1 MKKLKKLFAVMLSL
15 IMVLAMGITSF
26 AEEDKVIGNSD
37 DTAEIKVTDI
47 DNATSVT
54 AYPIIKT
61 TYGTNGTNGD
71 FNGYKPL
78 YTTDPAIQVTKK
90 ADNTLEYTLSAEQ
103 IAQIRAHLNTDGAV
117 TMNPEA
123 EGSTTYTATAPLG
136 AYLVVVEGSETSTYN
151 AMVVSTNYKNVDG
164 VNRIDLGKNTAAAK
178 KSTKPTLDKNI
189 KNADDTTTKHNTVN
203 IGDVIN
209 YEVSVA
215 NIPEYTGRY
224 PVFNVVDTL
233 SQGLTFNG
241 EDVTVTVNG
250 TTLRKDIDYKFTK
263 EGQSITIN
271 FVDETLTATGKT
283 EYDYTLNNY
292 KGQDMTIAYSAT
304 VNENAKLN
312 EVGNQN
318 DATLTY
324 SKDSTVNNNNGT
336 DEKKT
341 HSYTFGIDGSVTG
354 TDSVTPVDV
363 THIINKIGEEVK
375 TIEKDGEE
383 VEVKAALEGAEFTVY
398 TDEACT
404 VRYQQGRAAYPVVRS
419 TAAGQIELKGLAAD
433 TYYIKETKAPAG
445 YSVNAT
451 AVKVEI
457 TGLTFNDNDELTGWT
472 IKVNDQAVASFA
484 YGTEGGKTKFVR
496 SDVIQKDGKTEY
508 NTGYDILNTKIT
520 ALPSTGGIG
529 TTIFTIV
536 GCGIMI
542 AAAGLFFAS
551 RRKENR

>member
-26 AEEDKVIGNSD
+26 AADNVIGNSD
-37 DTAEIKVTDI
+37 DTAEIKVTGI
-47 DNATSVT
+47 DSATSVK

-61 TYGTNGTNGD
+61 TYGTNGD

-78 YTTDPAIQVTKK
+78 YTTNPAIQVTKK

-103 IAQIRAHLNTDGAV
+103 IAQIRANLNANSAV

-151 AMVVSTNYKNVDG
+151 AMVVSTNYKNVNG
-164 VNRIDLGKNTAAAK
+164 VNTIDLGKNTAAAK

-189 KNADDTTTKHNTVN
+189 KNGDATTKHNTVN

-215 NIPEYTGRY
+215 NIPEYTGKY

-241 EDVTVTVNG
+241 EDVTVKVNG

-263 EGQSITIN
+263 EGQKITIN
-271 FVDETLTATGKT
+271 FVDTSLTATGKT
-283 EYDYTLNNY
+283 EYGYTLNNY
-292 KGQDMTIAYSAT
+292 KGQNMTIAYSAT

-341 HSYTFGIDGSVTG
+341 HSYTFDIDGSVQG
-354 TDSVTPVDV
+354 TDSVIPVDV
-363 THIINKIGEEVK
+363 THILNKIGEEVK
-375 TIEKDGEE
+375 TIEVNGKE

-398 TDEACT
+398 TNEACT
-404 VRYQQGRAAYPVVRS
+404 VRYQQGGVDYPVVRS
-419 TAAGQIELKGLAAD
+419 TAAGQIELKGLAAG

-472 IKVNDQAVASFA
+472 IKVNNQDVASFV
-484 YGTEGGKTKFVR
+484 YGTNEGGKTEFVR
-496 SDVIQKDGKTEY
+496 SDSIRNEGTEFVNGY
-508 NTGYDILNTKIT
+508 NILNTKIT
-520 ALPSTGGIG
+520 ALPATGGIG

>member
-15 IMVLAMGITSF
+15 VMVLAMGITSF
-26 AEEDKVIGNSD
+26 AADNVIGNSD
-37 DTAEIKVTDI
+37 DTAQIKVEGVD
-47 DNATSVT
+47 DDATSVK

-61 TYGTNGTNGD
+61 TYGSNGD
-71 FNGYKPL
+71 FSGYEVL
-78 YTTDPAIQVTKK
+78 YTTNPAIVATKNE
-90 ADNTLEYTLSAEQ
+90 DNSLEYTLSQEQ
-103 IAQIRAHLNTDGAV
+103 IAQIRAGLHNDAIDMTNVG
-117 TMNPEA
+117 N
-123 EGSTTYTATAPLG
+123 GTYTADAKLG
-136 AYLVVVEGSETSTYN
+136 AYLVIVEGSETSTYN
-151 AMVVSTNYKNVDG
+151 AMVVSTNYKNENG
-164 VNRIDLGKNTAAAK
+164 ANAIDLGKNTATAK

-189 KNADDTTTKHNTVN
+189 KNADATTTKHNTVN

-215 NIPEYTGRY
+215 NIPEYTGKY

-250 TTLRKDIDYKFTK
+250 TTLTKDVDYKFTK
-263 EGQSITIN
+263 EGQKITIN
-271 FVDETLTATGKT
+271 FVDKSLTATGKT
-283 EYDYTLNNY
+283 EYGYTLNSY
-292 KGQDMTIAYSAT
+292 KGQNMTIAYSAT

-341 HSYTFGIDGSVTG
+341 HSYTFDIDGSVEG
-354 TDSVTPVDV
+354 TDSVIPVDV
-363 THIINKIGEEVK
+363 THILNKIGEEVK
-375 TIEKDGEE
+375 QIEVNGEK
-383 VEVKAALEGAEFTVY
+383 VDVKAALEGAEFTVY

-404 VRYQQGRAAYPVVRS
+404 VRYQQGGEAYPVVRS
-419 TAAGQIELKGLAAD
+419 TAAGQIELKGLAAG

-457 TGLTFNDNDELTGWT
+457 TGLTFNENDELTGWT
-472 IKVNDQAVASFA
+472 IKVNNQNVASFV
-484 YGTEGGKTKFVR
+484 YGTNEGGKTKFVR
-496 SDVIQKDGKTEY
+496 SDSITNEGTEFVNGY
-508 NTGYDILNTKIT
+508 NILNTKIT

>member
-26 AEEDKVIGNSD
+26 AAVDNVIGNSD

-61 TYGTNGTNGD
+61 TYGTNGD
-71 FNGYKPL
+71 FNGYEPL
-78 YTTDPAIQVTKK
+78 YTTKPAIQVTKK

-103 IAQIRAHLNTDGAV
+103 IAQIRENLKANDAV
-117 TMNPEA
+117 TMTPEN

-151 AMVVSTNYKNVDG
+151 AMVVSTNYKNVGG
-164 VNRIDLGKNTAAAK
+164 VNTIYTGKNTATAK

-189 KNADDTTTKHNTVN
+189 KNADATTKHNTVN

-250 TTLRKDIDYKFTK
+250 TTLTKDVDYKFTK
-263 EGQSITIN
+263 EGQKITIN
-271 FVDETLTATGKT
+271 FVDTSLTATGKT
-283 EYDYTLNNY
+283 EYGYTLNNY
-292 KGQDMTIAYSAT
+292 KGQNMTIAYSAT

-324 SKDSTVNNNNGT
+324 SKDSTVNDNNGT

-341 HSYTFGIDGSVTG
+341 HSYTFDIDGSVEG
-354 TDSVTPVDV
+354 TASVIPVDV
-363 THIINKIGEEVK
+363 THILNKIGEEVK
-375 TIEKDGEE
+375 KIEVNGEE

-404 VRYQQGRAAYPVVRS
+404 VRYQQGGNDYPVVSS
-419 TAAGQIELKGLAAD
+419 TAAGQIELKGLAAG

-445 YSVNAT
+445 YSVNAKP
-451 AVKVEI
+451 VKVEI

-472 IKVNDQAVASFA
+472 IKVNDQNVASFV
-484 YGTEGGKTKFVR
+484 YETNEGGQTSFVR
-496 SDVIQKDGKTEY
+496 SDSIRNEGTEFVNGY
-508 NTGYDILNTKIT
+508 NILNTKIT
-520 ALPSTGGIG
+520 ELPATGGIG

-542 AAAGLFFAS
+542 AAAGLFFVS

>member
-15 IMVLAMGITSF
+15 VMVLAMGITSF
-26 AEEDKVIGNSD
+26 AADNVIGNSD
-37 DTAEIKVTDI
+37 DTAEIKVTGI
-47 DNATSVT
+47 DSATSVK

-61 TYGTNGTNGD
+61 TYGTNGD
-71 FNGYKPL
+71 FNGYEPL
-78 YTTDPAIQVTKK
+78 YTTNPAIQVTKK

-103 IAQIRAHLNTDGAV
+103 IAQIRANLNVNSAV

-123 EGSTTYTATAPLG
+123 EGSTTYTVTAPLG

-151 AMVVSTNYKNVDG
+151 AMVVSTNYKNVNG
-164 VNRIDLGKNTAAAK
+164 VNTIYTEKNTATAK
-178 KSTKPTLDKNI
+178 KSTKPSFDKNI
-189 KNADDTTTKHNTVN
+189 KNADATTTKHNTVN

-215 NIPEYTGRY
+215 NIPEYTGKY

-233 SQGLTFNG
+233 SEGLTFNG
-241 EDVTVTVNG
+241 DDVTVTVNG
-250 TTLRKDIDYKFTK
+250 TTLTKDIDYKFTK
-263 EGQSITIN
+263 EGQTITIN
-271 FVDETLTATGKT
+271 FVDTRLTATDKT
-283 EYDYTLNNY
+283 EYGYTLNSY
-292 KGQDMTIAYSAT
+292 KGQNMTIAYSAT

-324 SKDSTVNNNNGT
+324 SKDSTVHNNNGT

-341 HSYTFGIDGSVTG
+341 HSYTFDIDGSVEG
-354 TDSVTPVDV
+354 TDSVIPVDV
-363 THIINKIGEEVK
+363 THILNKIGEEVK
-375 TIEKDGEE
+375 TTEVNGEK

-398 TDEACT
+398 TNEACT
-404 VRYQQGRAAYPVVRS
+404 VRYQQGGKDYPVVSS
-419 TAAGQIELKGLAAD
+419 TAAGQIELKGLAAG

-451 AVKVEI
+451 PVKVEI
-457 TGLTFNDNDELTGWT
+457 TDLEFNDNDELTGWT
-472 IKVNDQAVASFA
+472 IKVNNDKVASFA
-484 YGTEGGKTKFVR
+484 YATNQGGQTKFVR
-496 SDVIQKDGKTEY
+496 SDSITNEGTEFVNGY
-508 NTGYDILNTKIT
+508 NILNTKIT
-520 ALPSTGGIG
+520 ELPATGGIG

>member
-26 AEEDKVIGNSD
+26 AADNVIGNSD
-37 DTAEIKVTDI
+37 DTAGIKVTDI

-61 TYGTNGTNGD
+61 TYGTNGD
-71 FNGYKPL
+71 FNGYEPL

-90 ADNTLEYTLSAEQ
+90 ADNTLEYTLSTEQ
-103 IAQIRAHLNTDGAV
+103 IAQIRKNLNTDGAV

-123 EGSTTYTATAPLG
+123 EESTTYTATAPLG

-151 AMVVSTNYKNVDG
+151 AMVVSTNYKNVGG
-164 VNRIDLGKNTAAAK
+164 VNTIYTGKNTATAK

-189 KNADDTTTKHNTVN
+189 KNADATTKHNTVN

-250 TTLRKDIDYKFTK
+250 TTLTKDVDYKFTK
-263 EGQSITIN
+263 EGQKITIN
-271 FVDETLTATGKT
+271 FVDTSLTATGKT
-283 EYDYTLNNY
+283 EYGYTLNNY
-292 KGQDMTIAYSAT
+292 KGQNMTIAYSAT

-318 DATLTY
+318 DAILTY
-324 SKDSTVNNNNGT
+324 SKDSTVNDNNGT

-341 HSYTFGIDGSVTG
+341 HSYTFDIDGSVEG
-354 TDSVTPVDV
+354 TASVIPVDV
-363 THIINKIGEEVK
+363 THILNKIGEEVK
-375 TIEKDGEE
+375 KIEVNGEE

-404 VRYQQGRAAYPVVRS
+404 VRYQQGGKAYPVVRS
-419 TAAGQIELKGLAAD
+419 TAAGQIELKGLAAS
-433 TYYIKETKAPAG
+433 TYYIKETKAPVG

-451 AVKVEI
+451 PVKVEI
-457 TGLTFNDNDELTGWT
+457 TDLKFNDKDELTGWT
-472 IKVNDQAVASFA
+472 IKVNDNEIASFV
-484 YGTEGGKTKFVR
+484 YGTNEGGKTEFVR
-496 SDVIQKDGKTEY
+496 SDKITKDNSTEF
-508 NTGYDILNTKIT
+508 NQGYDILNTKI
-520 ALPSTGGIG
+520 ASLPATGGIG

>member
-26 AEEDKVIGNSD
+26 AAVDNVIGNSD
-37 DTAEIKVTDI
+37 DTAEIKVTGI
-47 DNATSVT
+47 DSATSVK

-61 TYGTNGTNGD
+61 TYGTNGD
-71 FNGYKPL
+71 FNGYEPL
-78 YTTDPAIQVTKK
+78 YTTTPAIQVTKK

-103 IAQIRAHLNTDGAV
+103 IAQIRANLNANSAV

-151 AMVVSTNYKNVDG
+151 AMVVSTNYKNVNG
-164 VNRIDLGKNTAAAK
+164 VNTIDLGKNTAAAK

-189 KNADDTTTKHNTVN
+189 KNGDATTKHNTVN

-250 TTLRKDIDYKFTK
+250 TTLTKDVDYKFTK
-263 EGQSITIN
+263 EGQKITIN
-271 FVDETLTATGKT
+271 FVDTSLTATGKT
-283 EYDYTLNNY
+283 EYGYTLNSY
-292 KGQDMTIAYSAT
+292 KGQNMTIAYSAT

-341 HSYTFGIDGSVTG
+341 HSYTFDIDGSVQG
-354 TDSVTPVDV
+354 TDSVIPVDV
-363 THIINKIGEEVK
+363 THILNKIGEEVK
-375 TIEKDGEE
+375 TIEVNGKE

-398 TDEACT
+398 TNEACT
-404 VRYQQGRAAYPVVRS
+404 VRYQQGGVDYPVVRS
-419 TAAGQIELKGLAAD
+419 TAAGQIELKGLAAG

-451 AVKVEI
+451 PVKVEI

-472 IKVNDQAVASFA
+472 IKVNDQNVASFV
-484 YGTEGGKTKFVR
+484 YETNEGGQTSFVR
-496 SDVIQKDGKTEY
+496 SDSIRNEGTEFVNGY
-508 NTGYDILNTKIT
+508 NILNTKIT
-520 ALPSTGGIG
+520 ELPATGGIG

>member
-26 AEEDKVIGNSD
+26 AADDVIGNSD
-37 DTAEIKVTDI
+37 DTAEIKVTGI
-47 DNATSVT
+47 DSATSVK

-61 TYGTNGTNGD
+61 TYGTNGD
-71 FNGYKPL
+71 FNGYEPL

-90 ADNTLEYTLSAEQ
+90 EDNTLEYTLSAEQ
-103 IAQIRAHLNTDGAV
+103 IAQIRARLNTDDAV
-117 TMNPEA
+117 IMNPKE
-123 EGSTTYTATAPLG
+123 EESTTYTATAPLG

-151 AMVVSTNYKNVDG
+151 AMVVSTNYKNVYG
-164 VNRIDLGKNTAAAK
+164 VNTIDLGKNTAAAK

-209 YEVSVA
+209 YEVSVD

-241 EDVTVTVNG
+241 DDVTVTVNG

-263 EGQSITIN
+263 EGQKITIN
-271 FVDETLTATGKT
+271 FVDTSLTATGKT
-283 EYDYTLNNY
+283 EYGYTLNSY
-292 KGQDMTIAYSAT
+292 KGRNMTIAYSAT

-324 SKDSTVNNNNGT
+324 SKDSTVNNDNNNGT

-341 HSYTFGIDGSVTG
+341 HSYTFAIDGSVTG
-354 TDSVTPVDV
+354 TDSVIPVDV
-363 THIINKIGEEVK
+363 THILNKIGEEVT
-375 TIEKDGEE
+375 TIEVNGKE

-398 TDEACT
+398 TNEACT
-404 VRYQQGRAAYPVVRS
+404 VRYQQGGVDYPVVRS
-419 TAAGQIELKGLAAD
+419 TAAGQIELKGLAAS

-445 YSVNAT
+445 YSVNAKP
-451 AVKVEI
+451 VKVEI
-457 TGLTFNDNDELTGWT
+457 TDLEFNDNDELIGWT
-472 IKVNDQAVASFA
+472 IKVNNDKVASFA
-484 YGTEGGKTKFVR
+484 YATNEGGKTRFVR
-496 SDVIQKDGKTEY
+496 SDSIRNEGTEFVNGY
-508 NTGYDILNTKIT
+508 NILNTKIT
-520 ALPSTGGIG
+520 ELPATGGIG

>member
-26 AEEDKVIGNSD
+26 AADNVIGNSD
-37 DTAEIKVTDI
+37 DTAEIKVTGI
-47 DNATSVT
+47 DSATSVK

-61 TYGTNGTNGD
+61 TYGTNGD

-78 YTTDPAIQVTKK
+78 YTTNPAIQVTKK

-103 IAQIRAHLNTDGAV
+103 IAQIRANLNANSAV

-151 AMVVSTNYKNVDG
+151 AMVVSTNYKNVNG
-164 VNRIDLGKNTAAAK
+164 ENTIDLGKNTAAAK

-189 KNADDTTTKHNTVN
+189 KNGDATTKHNTVN

-250 TTLRKDIDYKFTK
+250 TTLTKDVDYKFTK
-263 EGQSITIN
+263 EGQKITIN
-271 FVDETLTATGKT
+271 FVDTSLTATGKT
-283 EYDYTLNNY
+283 EYGYTLNSY
-292 KGQDMTIAYSAT
+292 KGQNMTIAYSAT

-341 HSYTFGIDGSVTG
+341 HSYTFDIDGSVQG
-354 TDSVTPVDV
+354 TDSVIPVDV
-363 THIINKIGEEVK
+363 THILNKIGEEVK
-375 TIEKDGEE
+375 TIEVNGKE

-398 TDEACT
+398 TNEACT
-404 VRYQQGRAAYPVVRS
+404 VRYQQGGVDYPVVRS
-419 TAAGQIELKGLAAD
+419 TAAGQIELKGLAAG

-472 IKVNDQAVASFA
+472 IKVNNQDVASFV
-484 YGTEGGKTKFVR
+484 YGTNEGGKTEFVR
-496 SDVIQKDGKTEY
+496 SDSIRNEGTEFVNGY
-508 NTGYDILNTKIT
+508 NILNTKIT
-520 ALPSTGGIG
+520 ALPATGGIG

>member
-26 AEEDKVIGNSD
+26 AADDVIGNSD
-37 DTAEIKVTDI
+37 DTAEIKVTGI
-47 DNATSVT
+47 DSATSVK
-54 AYPIIKT
+54 AYPIIET
-61 TYGTNGTNGD
+61 TYGTNGD

-78 YTTDPAIQVTKK
+78 YTTNPAIQVTKK

-103 IAQIRAHLNTDGAV
+103 IAQIRANLNAKSAV
-117 TMNPEA
+117 KMDPEA
-123 EGSTTYTATAPLG
+123 EGSTIYTATAPLG

-151 AMVVSTNYKNVDG
+151 AMVVSTNYKNVNG
-164 VNRIDLGKNTAAAK
+164 VNTIDLGKNTAAAK

-189 KNADDTTTKHNTVN
+189 KENENLVKRNTVN

-209 YEVSVA
+209 YEVSVV
-215 NIPEYTGRY
+215 NIPEYTGKY

-250 TTLRKDIDYKFTK
+250 TTLTKDEDYKFTK
-263 EGQSITIN
+263 AGQSITIN

-283 EYDYTLNNY
+283 AYGYTLNDY
-292 KGQDMTIAYSAT
+292 KGQTLTISYSAT
-304 VNENAKLN
+304 VNTNAGLN

-324 SKDSTVNNNNGT
+324 SKDSTVNNDNNNGT

-341 HSYTFGIDGSVTG
+341 HSYTFAIDGSVTG
-354 TDSVTPVDV
+354 TDSVIPVDV
-363 THIINKIGEEVK
+363 THILNKIGEEVK
-375 TIEKDGEE
+375 TIQVNGKE

-398 TDEACT
+398 TNEACT
-404 VRYQQGRAAYPVVRS
+404 VRYQQGGVDYPVVRS
-419 TAAGQIELKGLAAD
+419 TAAGQIELKGLAAG

-445 YSVNAT
+445 YSVNAK

-472 IKVNDQAVASFA
+472 IKVNNQDVASFV
-484 YGTEGGKTKFVR
+484 YGTNEGGKTEFVR
-496 SDVIQKDGKTEY
+496 SDSIRNEGTEFVNGY
-508 NTGYDILNTKIT
+508 NILNTKIT
-520 ALPSTGGIG
+520 ALPATGGIG